1 MLKKIK
7 DIYQVQNLKGNDPLI
22 LWHNKVIDKFPYD
35 LTIADVARCIR
46 QNLFIDTVYEVLL
59 SYLMQDLYI
68 GDLYNGELMEKAS
81 EVERSVII
89 SHEKIIKQILFKAR
103 EFINDYNW
111 DDFEDKKE
119 FENSVNQLEKIIKN
133 G

>member
-46 QNLFIDTVYEVLL
+46 QNLFIDTVYEVCKWCESIKIFLL
-59 SYLMQDLYI
+59 GTVD
-68 GDLYNGELMEKAS
+68 N
-81 EVERSVII
+81 
-89 SHEKIIKQILFKAR
+89 
-103 EFINDYNW
+103 
-111 DDFEDKKE
+111 
-119 FENSVNQLEKIIKN
+119 
-133 G
+133 

>member
-1 MLKKIK
+1 
-7 DIYQVQNLKGNDPLI
+7 
-22 LWHNKVIDKFPYD
+22 
-35 LTIADVARCIR
+35 
-46 QNLFIDTVYEVLL
+46 
-59 SYLMQDLYI
+59 
-68 GDLYNGELMEKAS
+68 MEKAS

-119 FENSVNQLEKIIKN
+119 FENSVNQLEKI
-133 G
+133 